1 MLTTVTCVDG
11 HGRVGGGMSK
21 EVPSYGGVGAEFRL
35 GDPNGVRCHCGVSKS
50 SSRKSSD
57 IDSLL
62 NCLALPPS
70 VLDNEIS
77 HLTF

>member
-1 MLTTVTCVDG
+1 M
-11 HGRVGGGMSK
+11 
-21 EVPSYGGVGAEFRL
+21 PSYGGVRAEFRL
-35 GDPNGVRCHCGVSKS
+35 GSPNGVHCHCDVSKS

-77 HLTF
+77 RLTF